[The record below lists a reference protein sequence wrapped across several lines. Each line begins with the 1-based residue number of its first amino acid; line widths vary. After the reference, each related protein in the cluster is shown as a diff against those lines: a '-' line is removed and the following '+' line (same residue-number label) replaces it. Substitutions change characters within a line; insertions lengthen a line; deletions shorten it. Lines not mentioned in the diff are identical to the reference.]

1 MKIRAML
8 AAIIAAGVVVSGC
21 NHGMSTSSDGGG
33 NRVKRDRSQ
42 RTVIDTAQYVDFT
55 IPKYN
60 ARTVRREDM
69 LYALNGVTY
78 HNENSSI
85 KIKSMEGTIEIISD
99 NGFYKGKNGCQV
111 YGIFGLDIQAASEDC
126 LYIRHNPRKDGFVMI
141 DGQYLKDEEIPDLEV
156 CLPLYGYSRN
166 RIEVSSIMDGFIV
179 MPSGTY
185 WKR

>member
-1 MKIRAML
+1 MKMRVMMVV
-8 AAIIAAGVVVSGC
+8 IIAVGMAVSGC
-21 NHGMSTSSDGGG
+21 NHGLSSSNDSGGS
-33 NRVKRDRSQ
+33 RVKRDRSQ

-55 IPKYN
+55 IPKHN

-85 KIKSMEGTIEIISD
+85 KIKSLEGTIEIISD
-99 NGFYKGKNGCQV
+99 NGFYNGKNGCQV
-111 YGIFGLDIQAASEDC
+111 YGIFGLDVQAASEDC
-126 LYIRHNPRKDGFVMI
+126 LYIRRNQSKGGFVMI
-141 DGQYLKDEEIPDLEV
+141 DGQYFKDEAIPDLEI